1 MDVWMPIRVLPFIHE
16 GDCGSGSGS
25 GRYSSSGSNAVAW
38 VMGCSGLPVRR
49 RSNVLVRGT
58 IRDAFQ
64 RIRNA
69 RQLIHDLVAH
79 RRPLH
84 DHGAP
89 PAELLHRPGGRRDDE
104 NYDREK
110 LFTTCDSDRPA
121 EKVKNMIREQIFLPA
136 GAESNN
142 YLIGCHFGADC
153 QPHSQSHRVRTKS
166 KSRRRA
172 FLTFGPPCFA
182 VESQGFESPPS
193 QHRDKSPVQGH
204 ANRAI
209 LAVPLTRQKARNAP
223 PKGWTPR
230 SE

>member
-1 MDVWMPIRVLPFIHE
+1 MSCRALRMRWNGSRIVPRTNTLLRRLTGRRRSRAESRSPCL
-16 GDCGSGSGS
+16 GDRDKPKSWPPRQDFGLSLSPKHGERDSA
-25 GRYSSSGSNAVAW
+25 RLLR
-38 VMGCSGLPVRR
+38 LPVRR

-58 IRDAFQ
+58 IRDPFQ

-121 EKVKNMIREQIFLPA
+121 KKVKNMIREQIFLPA
-136 GAESNN
+136 GAESND

-153 QPHSQSHRVRTKS
+153 QPHSQSHRERTKS

-182 VESQGFESPPS
+182 VESQGFES
-193 QHRDKSPVQGH
+193 
-204 ANRAI
+204 
-209 LAVPLTRQKARNAP
+209 
-223 PKGWTPR
+223 
-230 SE
+230 